1 MASLILRL
9 LVNPQTGRK
18 DVVIQ
23 YESDSDALPM
33 EHEEEHRR
41 LVDQLVAGG
50 ALKASELGQVIV
62 QRDTPSG
69 QTSTPESTSDGNAE
83 KVSQKA

>member
-41 LVDQLVAGG
+41 LVDQLIAGG
-50 ALKASELGQVIV
+50 ALKASEVGRIIV

-69 QTSTPESTSDGNAE
+69 QVAEPESTSESTAE

>member
-9 LVNPQTGRK
+9 LVNPSTGRK

-23 YESDSDALPM
+23 YESDADALPM

-41 LVDQLVAGG
+41 LVDQLIAGG
-50 ALKASELGQVIV
+50 TLKASEVGRIIV

-69 QTSTPESTSDGNAE
+69 QAASPESTSESTSE

>member
-33 EHEEEHRR
+33 EHEEDHRR
-41 LVDQLVAGG
+41 LVDQLIAGG

-69 QTSTPESTSDGNAE
+69 QASSPESTSDGNAE

>member
-9 LVNPQTGRK
+9 VVNPATGRK

-41 LVDQLVAGG
+41 LVDQLIAGG
-50 ALKASELGQVIV
+50 ALKASELGRVVV

-69 QTSTPESTSDGNAE
+69 QAATPESNSESTSE